1 MLDSGAVTQALYMKI
16 LGEELGET
24 GRWYLALPPVLL
36 IGFLIGLF
44 FLAAAGQSRL
54 NMANELLHRSQL
66 REQALNEFAGLI
78 TDAESAQRGYLL
90 TGEGSYLKPY
100 AAAVAQVGGALDRLH
115 DAYGGDDSNSEFHEL
130 RILTGRELGELEDGV
145 ALSKRRGNAPAA
157 NIVGTDVGRRTMD
170 SIVAIIGNMRKEA
183 AAEAAAAD
191 AEWQADFRLSRWV
204 SAAGAILNIGLV
216 LLAVRLVYGDMRR
229 RARQAAGL
237 RDQKLELER
246 EVDTRTLEL
255 TALSTHLQGVSEQE
269 KSALSRELHDEL
281 GGLLVAARMDLSWL
295 QQRLPTSDPAIEQR
309 FKRIHDS
316 LSAGVDLKRRVVE
329 ELRPTLL
336 DNMGLFTALRW
347 QFKESCRR
355 TGLRCTETIPE
366 AELKFSPDAAIGVF
380 RIAQEALT
388 NILKHAEAKSADLSI
403 AMEGGSFTLRIS
415 DDGKGIPSNRVG
427 TSTSHGLV
435 AMRHRIASLGGVWE
449 ARSPLTGGTIVTA
462 VIPLANMLLASET
475 EGGELALASH
485 SAIRQLKS

>member
-1 MLDSGAVTQALYMKI
+1 
-16 LGEELGET
+16 
-24 GRWYLALPPVLL
+24 
-36 IGFLIGLF
+36 
-44 FLAAAGQSRL
+44 
-54 NMANELLHRSQL
+54 
-66 REQALNEFAGLI
+66 
-78 TDAESAQRGYLL
+78 
-90 TGEGSYLKPY
+90 
-100 AAAVAQVGGALDRLH
+100 
-115 DAYGGDDSNSEFHEL
+115 
-130 RILTGRELGELEDGV
+130 
-145 ALSKRRGNAPAA
+145 
-157 NIVGTDVGRRTMD
+157 
-170 SIVAIIGNMRKEA
+170 MRKEET
-183 AAEAAAAD
+183 AEAAAAD

-229 RARQAAGL
+229 RARQATGL
-237 RDQKLELER
+237 RNQKLELER
-246 EVDTRTLEL
+246 EVDTRTREL

-295 QQRLPTSDPAIEQR
+295 QQRLPTADPAIEQR

-366 AELKFSPDAAIGVF
+366 AELRFSPDAAIGVF

-388 NILKHAEAKSADLSI
+388 NILKHSEAKSADLAIS
-403 AMEGGSFTLRIS
+403 MEGGNFTLRIF
-415 DDGKGIPSNRVG
+415 DDGKGIPANRAG

-435 AMRHRIASLGGVWE
+435 AMRHRVAGLGGVWDV
-449 ARSPLTGGTIVTA
+449 RSPITGGTVVTA
-462 VIPLANMLLASET
+462 VIPLANMLLAPET
-475 EGGELALASH
+475 EGGELAPASY
-485 SAIRQLKS
+485 SA